1 MRGEELARAVDELVD
16 RAVDTAAAAAR
27 GEQAASRPAT
37 PAEAHS
43 GPEDL
48 ALSTVARKLFAIFS
62 ALGSRLTSGHPTPK
76 EHVQWAP

>member
-37 PAEAHS
+37 PAEAQS

-48 ALSTVARKLFAIFS
+48 A
-62 ALGSRLTSGHPTPK
+62 
-76 EHVQWAP
+76 